1 METPILMSFASTL
14 AGSMH
19 ISTEAAI
26 SFFSFMFVT
35 L

>member
-1 METPILMSFASTL
+1 MSFANTL
-14 AGSMH
+14 AGSIH